1 MASNEAITGPS
12 RAVMAAVDQELEGVR
27 RYPDP
32 LAGALRRT
40 LAAVHDV
47 DPDQILV
54 GNGSDEIVYLL
65 ALAFVGHGGRVLC
78 ASPAYRIDEVSAAV
92 VGAEV
97 VTVPLASWRH
107 DLMAMASVTADVAFV
122 VNPHNPSGTLCS
134 LAEITRFVETSQAG
148 LVAIDEAYIDFTD
161 SPEETTAV
169 PLARRG
175 DAVVLRTFSKAFG
188 LAGVR
193 VGYMIGSHEV
203 VETLR
208 KVRAPFSVSSLAQ
221 AAALAALSD
230 SAHYEGLRSETR
242 RRREELIRLLEAHD
256 LEAIPSQANFV
267 LVRCDGEEEDLVAHL
282 ARYGVSVRP
291 GSSLGVPGTVRITVP
306 SLSGLGLLAEALS
319 SR

>member
-1 MASNEAITGPS
+1 MLT
-12 RAVMAAVDQELEGVR
+12 RQ
-27 RYPDP
+27 
-32 LAGALRRT
+32 
-40 LAAVHDV
+40 
-47 DPDQILV
+47 
-54 GNGSDEIVYLL
+54 
-65 ALAFVGHGGRVLC
+65 
-78 ASPAYRIDEVSAAV
+78 
-92 VGAEV
+92 
-97 VTVPLASWRH
+97 
-107 DLMAMASVTADVAFV
+107 
-122 VNPHNPSGTLCS
+122 
-134 LAEITRFVETSQAG
+134 ITRFVETSQAG

-230 SAHYEGLRSETR
+230 SAHYEDLRSETR
-242 RRREELIRLLEAHD
+242 RRREDLVRLLEAHD

-267 LVRCDGEEEDLVAHL
+267 LVRCDGEEEDLVAQL